1 MSACYGDSDTIL
13 CSTNDMEPIVGS
25 RSGNGMWTVS
35 RIASNAAS
43 SFKPSRQTSKRW
55 RHANGHQVLPD
66 WANHLVRSGPAAR
79 LTIDSTCAFALY
91 RYCTCSADP
100 TLCLVVHNKHHDLH
114 KACISRELNILSD
127 FWGLI
132 SATGRNEKGQ
142 RASTQKCMYNTTV
155 PGGKSTVPLYTHAR
169 TVHFC
174 PQSAAIF
181 SRASSP
187 WPCRRVRARAQRLVH
202 PTLCSPH

>member
-1 MSACYGDSDTIL
+1 MVS
-13 CSTNDMEPIVGS
+13 ST
-25 RSGNGMWTVS
+25 
-35 RIASNAAS
+35 ASNAAS
-43 SFKPSRQTSKRW
+43 TRFGPVKPSRQTSKRW

-66 WANHLVRSGPAAR
+66 WANHLIRSGPAAR
-79 LTIDSTCAFALY
+79 LTIDSTSAFGLY

-100 TLCLVVHNKHHDLH
+100 TLCPVVHNKHHDLH
-114 KACISRELNILSD
+114 RTCISRELNILSD

-155 PGGKSTVPLYTHAR
+155 QYLGAKVPLYTHAR
-169 TVHFC
+169 TYSTLLLSIGRYLFAGVK
-174 PQSAAIF
+174 PVAMSAG
-181 SRASSP
+181 
-187 WPCRRVRARAQRLVH
+187 VRAQRLVH